1 MKKKIYQ
8 LAREEFE
15 YIPAM
20 LLLKEEAIQKEAQEG
35 SSARGTLFIRNS
47 DNRRMKGVLYATSP
61 FIHLETAAF
70 SGTEALID
78 YQLLTMDRKAGEHLQ
93 GEIYLVTSCGEY
105 RIDVELVIKENEQK
119 KKAGNLFR
127 LANLARDDWAAA
139 VEQYKLLYARR
150 SGGGPASQ
158 ELEEFLI
165 DGSKKWKI
173 QLSTDTSFF
182 YYDEVTESFAE
193 SLLIKKDSWGYLKIE
208 VWSDAEFLQPE
219 NKIIWSDNFIGDE
232 HMLEFLVRKEKLHDG
247 KNYGRLYI
255 KTVHQLLTVE
265 VCAVCESR
273 RQEKERRRKQ
283 KEGMLWLVNTYFQYR
298 CGLLEKSSYAK
309 EGLRFRRENQ
319 AVFSEITKQYLE
331 IYFMLLDGQ
340 TALAQELLKDIYPL
354 NVTQKG
360 CEAWLW
366 YLACEDGEEK
376 KGYVRELLELWK
388 REPDNMWLLWFLLQV
403 KEALAWDAEKC
414 FEQIEKY
421 NQKHYPS
428 TLLHIELLEAFNEKP
443 ALLKGLN
450 SSFISALNWGCRMNF
465 LSPKVKER
473 YVFLAAHEENCLHT
487 LDGLLELYKQEN
499 SEEVLYAVDAVMIKN
514 NCLGRRYFPWYEKG
528 ILMQLRLR
536 GLYEAY
542 LCSAGEGADLK
553 IPKQVLTYFS
563 YDNQLPDSAKEL
575 LFSYIIRHKGEEE
588 DIYLSFL
595 GLIEQF
601 ALKRLSEGAQNH
613 LLAVIYPEIL
623 KPELMNEFY
632 LQKLSGLLF
641 CEELSCD
648 NPNITG
654 VYVQHKELMSE
665 EYYPLEKG
673 KADIYVFTENAG
685 FSFVDK
691 DGARYGSSI
700 EYRREKYLDLSDWY
714 EKCIQVDGEN
724 PYLLLNWYEKIEK
737 YQKFDENANE
747 IRRRV
752 LNIPG
757 LVKEYEAE
765 CRIALIHQ
773 YFDKMEEEPLREQLL
788 LFSPELVEEKE
799 RPKLIDYCILQGL
812 NDRAYELIQSWGYQG
827 VPYNRLLR
835 LASRLL
841 ETKKEK
847 DGQLLSIC
855 RYLLESRRYNPATL
869 TYLVLFYEGL
879 LGQMAQIWEI
889 ARENAVETWP
899 LEERILVQLLFTEGY
914 IRNHAR
920 IFASYYRKKKD
931 LSLNRAYLNYY
942 SYRYFVKDSSI
953 PEEFFSF
960 LPAELDREYSQIMAL
975 AYLQE
980 ESGKE
985 ELSAKEHKRVEELL
999 LHFLQKNLIFP
1010 FFKAFMNINR
1020 SYIEYRTVP
1029 GRRVSLS
1036 YRLVDMAG
1044 FKVIPMTELGYGIYV
1059 ADFLLFPDEVLQYY
1073 ITEQGAEEEIIMES
1087 CTLTENDESRELENS
1102 SFGLLGAILAARQL
1116 AEDATAEELMEEYIL
1131 QEYRKEKLFTE
1142 L

>member
-15 YIPAM
+15 YTPAV
-20 LLLKEEAIQKEAQEG
+20 LILQEEAIQKEAQEG
-35 SSARGTLFIRNS
+35 GSAKGTLFIRNF

-61 FIHLETAAF
+61 FIHLEATAF

-78 YQLLTMDRKAGEHLQ
+78 YELRTMDRKAEEHLR

-105 RIDVELVIKENEQK
+105 RISVELTIKENEQK

-173 QLSTDTSFF
+173 QLSTDVSSF

-193 SLLIKKDSWGYLKIE
+193 SLMIKKDNWGYLKVE

-219 NKIIWSDNFIGDE
+219 HKVIWSDSFIGDE
-232 HMLEFLVRKEKLHDG
+232 YMLEFLVRKEKLHDG

-255 KTVHQLLTVE
+255 KTIHQLLTIE
-265 VCAVCESR
+265 VCAVCVSR
-273 RQEKERRRKQ
+273 REEKERRRKQ
-283 KEGMLWLVNTYFQYR
+283 KEVKLWLMNTYFQYR

-309 EGLRFRRENQ
+309 EGLRLRRENQ
-319 AVFSEITKQYLE
+319 NVFPEIIEQYLE
-331 IYFMLLDGQ
+331 IYFMILNNQG
-340 TALAQELLKDIYPL
+340 ALAQELLKDMHPEDRL
-354 NVTQKG
+354 QKG

-366 YLACEDGEEK
+366 YLACENMEEK
-376 KGYVRELLELWK
+376 KGYVGRLLGLWEK
-388 REPDNMWLLWFLLQV
+388 EPDNMWLLWLLLQV
-403 KEALAWDAEKC
+403 KATLCWDAGKC
-414 FEQIEKY
+414 FEQIEQY
-421 NQKHYPS
+421 NQKHHPS
-428 TLLHIELLEAFNEKP
+428 TLLHIELLEALNEKP
-443 ALLKGLN
+443 ALLKQLN
-450 SSFISALNWGCRMNF
+450 SSLISALNWGSRMNL
-465 LSPKVKER
+465 LSPEVKER
-473 YVFLAAHEENCLHT
+473 YVFLAANEENCLHA
-487 LDGLLELYKQEN
+487 LDGLKELYKQEP
-499 SEEVLYAVDAVMIKN
+499 SEQVLYAINAVMITN
-514 NCLGRRYFPWYEKG
+514 NCLGSRYFPWYEKG
-528 ILMQLRLR
+528 ILMQLRLQ

-542 LCSAGEGADLK
+542 LCSADEGFDFR

-563 YDNQLPDSAKEL
+563 YDSLLPDSAKEL
-575 LFSYIIRHKGEEE
+575 LFSYIIRHKREEE
-588 DIYLSFL
+588 NIYLNFL

-601 ALKRLSEGAQNH
+601 ALKRLSEGALNH
-613 LLAVIYPEIL
+613 LLAVIYPEVL
-623 KPELMNEFY
+623 KPEIMNDFY
-632 LQKLSGLLF
+632 LKKLSRFLF
-641 CEELSCD
+641 REELSCD

-654 VYVQHKELMSE
+654 VYVQHKELVSE

-673 KADIYVFTENAG
+673 KADIYVFTENARI
-685 FSFVDK
+685 SFVDK

-700 EYRREKYLDLSDWY
+700 EYRRENYLDLSSWY
-714 EKCIQVDGEN
+714 EECFRVDDEN
-724 PYLLLNWYEKIEK
+724 LHLLLNRYEKIEK

-757 LVKEYEAE
+757 LLKEYEAE
-765 CRIALIHQ
+765 CRLALIHQ
-773 YFDKMEEEPLREQLL
+773 YFDKMEEELLREQLL

-835 LASRLL
+835 LATRLL
-841 ETKKEK
+841 ETTNGK
-847 DGQLLSIC
+847 DEVLLSIC
-855 RYLLESRRYNPATL
+855 SYLLESRRYSQGTL

-879 LGQMAQIWEI
+879 LGQMARIWEV

-914 IRNHAR
+914 IRNHSK

-931 LSLNRAYLNYY
+931 LSINRAYLNYY
-942 SYRYFVKDSSI
+942 SYRYFVKESSLT
-953 PEEFFSF
+953 EEFFSF
-960 LPAELDREYSQIMAL
+960 LPAELDREFSQIMAL
-975 AYLQE
+975 AFLKE
-980 ESGKE
+980 KSGKK
-985 ELSAKEHKRVEELL
+985 ELSAKENKRVEELL
-999 LHFLQKNLIFP
+999 LYFLQRNRIFP
-1010 FFKAFMNINR
+1010 FFKAFKDTNR
-1020 SYIEYRTVP
+1020 TYIEYRTAP
-1029 GRRVSLS
+1029 ERRVSLS
-1036 YRLVDMAG
+1036 YRLGDMAE
-1044 FKVIPMTELGYGIYV
+1044 FKVIPMTELSYGIYV

-1073 ITEQGAEEEIIMES
+1073 IMEKGTEEEAITES
-1087 CTLTENDESRELENS
+1087 CTLIENDESRELENS
-1102 SFGLLGAILAARQL
+1102 SFGLLGAILTARQL
-1116 AEDATAEELMEEYIL
+1116 AEDGTAEELMEEYIL